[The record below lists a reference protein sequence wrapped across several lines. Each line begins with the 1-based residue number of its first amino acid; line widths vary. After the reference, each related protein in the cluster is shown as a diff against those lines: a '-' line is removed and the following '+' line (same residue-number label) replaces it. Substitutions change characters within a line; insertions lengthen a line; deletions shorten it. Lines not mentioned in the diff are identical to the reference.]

1 MLKDSRLQA
10 FKEMIET
17 LKENNFDDDFISIE
31 ITKDGKIEI
40 DTPVES
46 YRGKTLDS
54 TISRAL
60 ENLQADIDDN
70 VRYWKD
76 LEEDYKRDRHAAGI
90 GSW

>member
-1 MLKDSRLQA
+1 MLDSRLEA
-10 FKEMIET
+10 FREMIET
-17 LKENNFDDDFISIE
+17 LKENNFDDDFISIK

-46 YRGKTLDS
+46 YRGKTLDG

-60 ENLQADIDDN
+60 ENLQDDIDEN
-70 VRYWKD
+70 NQYWDD
-76 LEEDYKRDRHAAGI
+76 LEDTYQRDRHAEGI

>member
-46 YRGKTLDS
+46 YRGKTLDG

-60 ENLQADIDDN
+60 ENLQDDIDEN
-70 VRYWKD
+70 NQYWEG
-76 LEEDYKRDRHAAGI
+76 LEDDYRRDRHSAGI

>member
-1 MLKDSRLQA
+1 MLDSRLEA
-10 FKEMIET
+10 FREMIET

-31 ITKDGKIEI
+31 IIKDGKIEI

-46 YRGKTLDS
+46 YRGKTLDG

>member
-1 MLKDSRLQA
+1 MLDSRLEA
-10 FKEMIET
+10 FREMIET

-46 YRGKTLDS
+46 YRGKTLDN

-60 ENLQADIDDN
+60 ENLQSDIDEG
-70 VRYWKD
+70 VEYSKD
-76 LEEDYKRDRHAAGI
+76 LEETYRR
-90 GSW
+90 SW

>member
-17 LKENNFDDDFISIE
+17 LKENNFDDDFITIE

-60 ENLQADIDDN
+60 ENLQDDIDNN
-70 VRYWKD
+70 VSYWED
-76 LEEDYKRDRHAAGI
+76 MEEMYKRDREAEEI
-90 GSW
+90 GSY

>member
-31 ITKDGKIEI
+31 ITKNGEIEI
-40 DTPVES
+40 NTPVEN
-46 YRGKTLDS
+46 YKGKTLDN

>member
-1 MLKDSRLQA
+1 MLDSRLEA
-10 FKEMIET
+10 FREMIET
-17 LKENNFDDDFISIE
+17 LKENNFDDDFISIK

-46 YRGKTLDS
+46 YRGKTLDG

>member
-60 ENLQADIDDN
+60 ENLQDDIDDN
-70 VRYWKD
+70 ARYWED
-76 LEEDYKRDRHAAGI
+76 LEEDYKRDRHAEGI

>member
-1 MLKDSRLQA
+1 MLDSRLEA

-17 LKENNFDDDFISIE
+17 LKKNNFDDDFLE
-31 ITKDGKIEI
+31 IRINKKTGGIVI

-46 YRGKTLDS
+46 YTEKTLDS

-60 ENLQADIDDN
+60 ENLQDDIDN
-70 VRYWKD
+70 NISYWED
-76 LEEDYKRDRHAAGI
+76 MEEMYKRDREAEGI

>member
-1 MLKDSRLQA
+1 MLDSRLEA
-10 FKEMIET
+10 FREMIET

-46 YRGKTLDS
+46 YRGKTLDG

-60 ENLQADIDDN
+60 ENLQDDIDGN
-70 VRYWKD
+70 NQYWED
-76 LEEDYKRDRHAAGI
+76 LEDTYQRDRHSAGI